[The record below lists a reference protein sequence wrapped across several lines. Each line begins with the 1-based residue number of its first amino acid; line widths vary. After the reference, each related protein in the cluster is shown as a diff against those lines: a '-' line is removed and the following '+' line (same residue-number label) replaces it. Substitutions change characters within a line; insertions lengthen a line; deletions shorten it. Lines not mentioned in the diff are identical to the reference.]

1 MSTYL
6 NTRHVTGYDF
16 DNDTQILTFTDA
28 IVEPDGVMY
37 IVNTQM
43 MHFKDK
49 IVKEKLIEIGWTP
62 SMGGVSWFD
71 IKEESKL
78 DTKATIVKA
87 FKQAYSLGQTYWAQA
102 DSDYSSQWKKA
113 DATEAKFDTLVKE
126 IEQLLD
132 EKL

>member
-1 MSTYL
+1 M

-37 IVNTQM
+37 IVNRQM

-49 IVKEKLIEIGWTP
+49 IVKEKLIQVGWTP
-62 SMGGVSWFD
+62 PMGSVSWFD
-71 IKEESKL
+71 IKEEAKL

-87 FKQAYSLGQTYWAQA
+87 LKQAYNLGQTYWAQA

-113 DATEAKFDTLVKE
+113 DATETKFDALVKE
-126 IEQLLD
+126 IEQLLE
-132 EKL
+132 EKI